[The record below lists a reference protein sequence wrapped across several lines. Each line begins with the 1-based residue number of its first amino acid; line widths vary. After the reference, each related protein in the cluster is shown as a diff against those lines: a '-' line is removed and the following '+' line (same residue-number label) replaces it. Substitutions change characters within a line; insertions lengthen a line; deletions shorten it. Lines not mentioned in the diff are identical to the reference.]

1 MEQGVVIS
9 IIREGNRCEAC
20 GGLKPVEERT
30 MLCLLCFDLFLTIEA
45 RKRLLAK
52 RYKAVLQGHV
62 WARTV

>member
-1 MEQGVVIS
+1 MKIS
-9 IIREGNRCEAC
+9 IIREGNRCCAC

-30 MLCLLCFDLFLTIEA
+30 MLCLIHYDLYLQIEA

-52 RYKAVLQGHV
+52 RFKAVLMGHA